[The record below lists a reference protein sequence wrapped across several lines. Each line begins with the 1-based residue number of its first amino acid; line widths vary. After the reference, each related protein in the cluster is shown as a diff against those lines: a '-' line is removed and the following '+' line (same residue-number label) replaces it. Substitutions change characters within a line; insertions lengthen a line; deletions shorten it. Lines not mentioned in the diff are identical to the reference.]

1 VDNIP
6 PKTNAEIEQ
15 AHAERFDSWT
25 QRERLIG
32 LRLLYILCDS
42 YIADLPWKISMQYAM
57 EIAAK
62 KREGVI

>member
-15 AHAERFDSWT
+15 AHAERF
-25 QRERLIG
+25 G